1 MRKLKSLV
9 LAALLATGTT
19 TAYAGCLSDYNHT
32 LIECNNH
39 LNSSFMLAGC
49 RADAWVDYYAC
60 ILNNATV

>member
-1 MRKLKSLV
+1 MRTLKSLI
-9 LAALLATGTT
+9 LAIAIVAGTT

-32 LIECNNH
+32 LIECNSH
-39 LNSSFMLAGC
+39 LDSSFMLAGC